1 MPMMSDEQQTAVRRA
16 RWKSPHGQDVR
27 MAETVPDED
36 DEDEMD
42 DEDDMDDEED
52 LEEDIDEEDLEEED
66 EEEES

>member
-1 MPMMSDEQQTAVRRA
+1 MPMMSDERQTAVRRS
-16 RWKSPHGQDVR
+16 RWTGQHGEDVR

-42 DEDDMDDEED
+42 DEEDLEEED
-52 LEEDIDEEDLEEED
+52 LEEEDLEEEED